1 MGFIASE
8 INKEHDKY
16 ILLENIVLCLAV
28 GTALAAPL
36 IGLLGMEAG
45 GFHLFGDSRD
55 GKSTAA
61 RIALSIWGNPAAL
74 MQTWTGTAHGFT
86 NLANARNDG
95 LLVLD
100 EIGQANARQVLDK
113 YQNIHRGYLPRL
125 RQRQSV
131 RSLARHMLAA
141 EERRERQVATPAAG
155 RGG

>member
-86 NLANARNDG
+86 NLANAR
-95 LLVLD
+95 
-100 EIGQANARQVLDK
+100 QVLDK